1 MHMQVTIGY
10 SKPRSVVLT
19 PSRTKLGRI
28 LARGSKASLIRECL
42 NDEYLRKLV
51 VSQIGGI
58 LYNEIRELCS
68 NKFGSIMK
76 SKPEAVRKYSSDK
89 IIEEMQSCAPVL
101 LQLLRMCTQTRRRKR
116 ELLRKSSASKI
127 PLIKRQNSIIATCV
141 SVLCKYRCPSMS
153 LLQKV
158 ISVILYAGNTPKMVS
173 MYWLSWSTVYIIP
186 L

>member
-76 SKPEAVRKYSSDK
+76 SKPEAV
-89 IIEEMQSCAPVL
+89 
-101 LQLLRMCTQTRRRKR
+101 
-116 ELLRKSSASKI
+116 
-127 PLIKRQNSIIATCV
+127 
-141 SVLCKYRCPSMS
+141 
-153 LLQKV
+153 
-158 ISVILYAGNTPKMVS
+158 
-173 MYWLSWSTVYIIP
+173 
-186 L
+186 